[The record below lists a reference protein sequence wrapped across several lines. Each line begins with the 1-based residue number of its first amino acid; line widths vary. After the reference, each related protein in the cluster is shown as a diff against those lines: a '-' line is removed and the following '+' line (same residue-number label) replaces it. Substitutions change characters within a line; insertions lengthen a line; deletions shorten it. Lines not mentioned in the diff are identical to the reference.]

1 MPDPPLPVNRKNFS
15 REEGHDTL
23 QLCTPQRVDIGMKRG
38 MLSAILMIVS
48 TIRPA
53 TAGPQPYD
61 PLTIPAE
68 AIVSQTFDVPDIAR
82 HRTLPVRVYLPAT
95 RQAAPVVL
103 FSHGLGGSRDN
114 NPYLGNHWA
123 KRGYAVVFVQHPGS
137 DESVWKGIPAAQR
150 MTAMENAV
158 SLDQFLAR
166 AKDIPVVIDALA
178 RWNAEA
184 DHPLK
189 GRLDLDHLG
198 MSGHS
203 FGAVTTQAVSGQ
215 AFMGDHVTFLE
226 PRIKAAVMMSPSP
239 PARGDAATA
248 FAPIKI
254 PCLLMTGTRDDS
266 PIGKTRAADRL
277 LVFPHLQQAPAWQV
291 VFDQATHM
299 AFSENDLLGRVP
311 KDPRYHRAILA
322 LSTAFWD
329 AHLKN
334 DPAAKAWLAGRG
346 AKSALVPG
354 DQWEMNA
361 KAK

>member
-1 MPDPPLPVNRKNFS
+1 MKN
-15 REEGHDTL
+15 
-23 QLCTPQRVDIGMKRG
+23 G
-38 MLSAILMIVS
+38 MLSAILMFVS
-48 TIRPA
+48 AVRPA
-53 TAGPQPYD
+53 SAGPQPYD
-61 PLTIPAE
+61 PLTVPEGA
-68 AIVSQTFDVPDIAR
+68 VTSLTFDVKDAAR
-82 HRTLPVRVYLPAT
+82 DRTLPVRVYLPET
-95 RQAAPVVL
+95 THAAPVVL

-123 KRGYAVVFVQHPGS
+123 KRGYVVVFVQHPGS
-137 DESVWKGIPAAQR
+137 DEAVWKGLPAAQR
-150 MTAMENAV
+150 MAAMERAA
-158 SLDQFLAR
+158 SLENFLAR
-166 AKDIPVVIDALA
+166 AKDIPVVIDSLT
-178 RWNAEA
+178 RWNAQA

-203 FGAVTTQAVSGQ
+203 FGANTTQSVAGQ
-215 AFMGDHVTFLE
+215 AFAGEHLSFLE

-239 PARGDAATA
+239 PALGNPATA

-277 LVFPHLQQAPAWQV
+277 LVFPHLQQAPAFQV

-299 AFSENDLLGRVP
+299 AFGQTDLLGRAP

-322 LSTAFWD
+322 LTTAFWD
-329 AHLKN
+329 AQLKH
-334 DPAAKAWLAGRG
+334 DPAAKSWLT
-346 AKSALVPG
+346 G
-354 DQWEMNA
+354 DSPRSVLTPADRWDINA